1 MDEQIVRFS
10 RLKVRDFAAFSQVHE
25 RALAVQ
31 SKLGIEEQVF
41 QSRDDERDLTV
52 MISGAASAVEQW
64 MSSPERAAL
73 AGELELESAPESW
86 TTKRV

>member
-31 SKLGIEEQVF
+31 SKFGIEEQVF

-64 MSSPERAAL
+64 MASSERVAL
-73 AGELELESAPESW
+73 AAELELESAPESW
-86 TTKRV
+86 ITKQV